1 MSAHSRQFW
10 HVRGMSG
17 EGQTRH
23 SDGASSISGLPCF
36 LRQLGRHNA
45 PETSVVAGNRL
56 AGVQTLGTILGPPLR
71 LGNLRQ
77 LYVDLLI
84 WDTFEQM
91 PDQV

>member
-10 HVRGMSG
+10 HVRGVSS

-23 SDGASSISGLPCF
+23 SDGVVQFRSTLLA
-36 LRQLGRHNA
+36 A
-45 PETSVVAGNRL
+45 PTGQTQRTETSVVAGNRL
-56 AGVQTLGTILGPPLR
+56 AVAQPLGSILRPPLR

-77 LYVDLLI
+77 NYVDLLI
-84 WDTFEQM
+84 WDTVEQM